1 MNHSVEETKASEWY
15 KTKVYESKTGK
26 MPLFTINA
34 GTVPLV
40 FLLKNV

>member
-26 MPLFTINA
+26 SR
-34 GTVPLV
+34 TVITDNIDAKAHKFPE
-40 FLLKNV
+40 